1 MLSLGTLSFAAPWA
15 LAALASL
22 VVIWWLLRLTPP
34 APQRVQ
40 FPPIR
45 LLLSLASRQESAV
58 KAPLW
63 LWILRML
70 LAALII
76 LVAAHPLFN
85 AATALLGNGPL
96 VLFIDDGWAAGREWA
111 SRETTIG
118 SLLDQAE
125 RQNRPVMFAA
135 TATLTGEVGESAR
148 NAGPMS
154 PGEARLLL
162 RGLQPK
168 PWPGDRTAAVARL
181 REAVQLAGL
190 PTAQVAWLSDGLDD
204 GTAEATAEALAGIG
218 SVTLYADAA
227 SALAHVL
234 RPPVSDGAALRISVT
249 RATGEATDNTVVLA
263 YGEDG
268 TVLGRQGIAF
278 AAGERTAQAR
288 FLLPPELR
296 NRLSRLQIENEETA
310 AAVVLLDEH
319 WRRRPVGL
327 VSAQGTLAEQPLLGD
342 LFYLERALSPFTELR
357 KGSVDSLLERQ
368 LAVIILADPGVLADS
383 ESKRLEA
390 WIGKGG
396 LAVRF
401 AGPRLAQEVD
411 GLLPVRLRPGDRILE
426 GALAWGRPATL
437 AAIDESSPLYGIRST
452 GNIRFRRQVLAE
464 PSIDL
469 AAKTW
474 ARLSDGTPLVTAEK
488 RGDGWLVLVHTTANT
503 EWSDLALS
511 GVFVEM
517 LRKFVNLSQGI
528 GGTEGTTPLPPMQS
542 LDGFGRIG
550 PPPAAAL
557 PVIAN
562 ELERT
567 TVGPRHPPGYYGE
580 EEARRALNL
589 SQGLADPQTLPPLD
603 NSVTAESYGTAHE
616 TDARPWLLL
625 AALILAVVDLIASLG
640 LRRLLYVT
648 RPAMLALA
656 LLPFAAPDAPA
667 QTRAPAPGL
676 VQTQGQTGD
685 AFAMMASLTT
695 RLAYVLT
702 GDNQVDDVSRQGLR
716 GLGVIVNRRTAAEMG
731 DPVGINPE
739 RDELSFFPMIYWPMS
754 DAQQKLS
761 AVAADRINAYM
772 RNGGTLLFDTRDG
785 ESGDHAGVLR
795 RIGEDL
801 DLPPLVALPE
811 DHVLG
816 RAYYLLRDFPG
827 RYTGGPV
834 WVERTGERINDGVSS
849 VIVGSSDW
857 AAAWAMNDAQQP
869 LFAVVPGGER
879 QREWSYRVGINMIM
893 YTLTGNYKA
902 DQVHLPAIINRLGQ

>member
-1 MLSLGTLSFAAPWA
+1 MLSLGALSFAAPWA
-15 LAALASL
+15 LAALATL
-22 VVIWWLLRLTPP
+22 PVIWWLLRLTPP
-34 APQRVQ
+34 APQRVL

-45 LLLSLASRQESAV
+45 LLLNLASRQESTV
-58 KAPLW
+58 KSPLW
-63 LWILRML
+63 LLILRL
-70 LAALII
+70 VLAGLVI
-76 LVAAHPLFN
+76 LAAAHPLFN
-85 AATALLGNGPL
+85 AATALRGGGPL

-125 RQNRPVMFAA
+125 RQDRQVLFVTTAPLASEAGDAARPV
-135 TATLTGEVGESAR
+135 
-148 NAGPMS
+148 GPMS
-154 PGEARLLL
+154 PAEARLQL

-168 PWPGDRTAAVARL
+168 PWPGDHATAVARL
-181 REAVQLAGL
+181 QEAFQLADL
-190 PTAQVAWLSDGLDD
+190 STAQVAWLSDGLDD
-204 GTAEATAEALAGIG
+204 GTAQATADALGRVG
-218 SVTLYADAA
+218 SVTLYSDAPTA
-227 SALAHVL
+227 VAHVL
-234 RPPVSDGAALRISVT
+234 RPPVADGAALRISVT
-249 RATGEATDNTVVLA
+249 RASGEGIENGAVLA

-268 TVLGRQGIAF
+268 TVLGRQGATF

-288 FLLPPELR
+288 FLLPAEVR
-296 NRLSRLQIENEETA
+296 NRLTRLQIENEETA
-310 AAVVLLDEH
+310 AAVVLIDER

-342 LFYLERALSPFTELR
+342 LFYLERALAPFTEIR
-357 KGSVDSLLERQ
+357 KGSVDTLLERQ
-368 LAVIILADPGVLADS
+368 LAVIVLADPGVLADA
-383 ESKRLEA
+383 ERKRMET
-390 WIGKGG
+390 WIAKGG
-396 LAVRF
+396 MAVRF
-401 AGPRLAQEVD
+401 AGPRLAQDVD

-437 AAIDESSPLYGIRST
+437 AAIDETSPLHGIRST

-474 ARLSDGTPLVTAEK
+474 ARLSDGTPLVTAER
-488 RGDGWLVLVHTTANT
+488 RGEGWLILVHTTANT

-528 GGTEGTTPLPPMQS
+528 GGTEGSVPLPPMQS

-550 PPPAAAL
+550 APPAAAL

-567 TVGPRHPPGYYGE
+567 PVGPRHPPGYYGE
-580 EEARRALNL
+580 QEARRALNL
-589 SQGLADPQTLPPLD
+589 SQGLADPQLLPPLD
-603 NSVTAESYGTAHE
+603 STVTAESYGTAHE

-640 LRRLLYVT
+640 LRRLLYVS
-648 RPAMLALA
+648 RPAVLALL

-667 QTRAPAPGL
+667 QSQA
-676 VQTQGQTGD
+676 QTGD

-702 GDNQVDDVSRQGLR
+702 GDSQVDDVSQQGLR

-731 DPVGINPE
+731 EPVGISPE
-739 RDELSFFPMIYWPMS
+739 RDELSFFPLIYWPMT
-754 DAQQKLS
+754 DGQQKLS

-772 RNGGTLLFDTRDG
+772 RNGGTVLFDTRDG
-785 ESGDHAGVLR
+785 DGGEHSDVLR
-795 RIGEDL
+795 RVGEDL

-879 QREWSYRVGINMIM
+879 QREFAYRVGINMIM

-902 DQVHLPAIINRLGQ
+902 DQVHLPAIINRLGE